1 MARHDAV
8 FDFRRVHMAADHVR
22 NGAALICTPSA
33 RSPTLAALAQ
43 AGDQLGTQ
51 LTARH
56 GVKRGV
62 AGLVA
67 DLEHRVV
74 RLHSAQYARDLLQRM
89 PIAQQSCAVAPQWAS
104 LGQTRWAACRSRQ
117 PGGALLRKR
126 CAIATGQ
133 RRTAALP
140 GTRCRV
146 GPAVALQLT
155 TDRTRHPLQAARN
168 YPQRAASLKAKLD
181 RRAFFTAQV
190 FVVRSHGNTLSPDK
204 CCTSDLRPTVY
215 FSIM

>member
-1 MARHDAV
+1 MDAG
-8 FDFRRVHMAADHVR
+8 HVQ
-22 NGAALICTPSA
+22 NGAAPICTPSA
-33 RSPTLAALAQ
+33 RSPTLASLAQ

-62 AGLVA
+62 DGLVA
-67 DLEHRVV
+67 DLERRVV
-74 RLHSAQYARDLLQRM
+74 RLQSAQYARDLFRRM
-89 PIAQQSCAVAPQWAS
+89 SIAQQSCDVAPQWAI
-104 LGQTRWAACRSRQ
+104 LGQTRWASCRSRQ

-146 GPAVALQLT
+146 GPAVSFQLT
-155 TDRTRHPLQAARN
+155 TDRTRHPLQAAQL
-168 YPQRAASLKAKLD
+168 PAACSP
-181 RRAFFTAQV
+181 AQGSTGSACV
-190 FVVRSHGNTLSPDK
+190 LHSSSVCSSFPWQHIISR
-204 CCTSDLRPTVY
+204 
-215 FSIM
+215 

>member
-1 MARHDAV
+1 MRPTRKP
-8 FDFRRVHMAADHVR
+8 RRWAWKWP
-22 NGAALICTPSA
+22 ICTPSA
-33 RSPTLAALAQ
+33 RSPTLTSLAQ

-51 LTARH
+51 LTAPH

-62 AGLVA
+62 DRLVA
-67 DLEHRVV
+67 DLEHRDV

-126 CAIATGQ
+126 CAIATDQ
-133 RRTAALP
+133 RWTAALL

-146 GPAVALQLT
+146 GPAVAFQLT
-155 TDRTRHPLQAARN
+155 TDRTRCPLQAAGN
-168 YPQRAASLKAKLD
+168 YPSVQ
-181 RRAFFTAQV
+181 
-190 FVVRSHGNTLSPDK
+190 P
-204 CCTSDLRPTVY
+204 
-215 FSIM
+215 